1 VSTRDLTL
9 AIWAAIGF
17 CFVTVCV
24 LSGFRREIVA
34 TPRTVV
40 ERLMSRVAGRFFL
53 VLGWMWL
60 GWHLFAR

>member
-1 VSTRDLTL
+1 VSSRDLTL

-17 CFVTVCV
+17 CFVAVCV
-24 LSGFRREIVA
+24 LSGFRRDIVV

-40 ERLMSRVAGRFFL
+40 EKLMSRVVGWVFL